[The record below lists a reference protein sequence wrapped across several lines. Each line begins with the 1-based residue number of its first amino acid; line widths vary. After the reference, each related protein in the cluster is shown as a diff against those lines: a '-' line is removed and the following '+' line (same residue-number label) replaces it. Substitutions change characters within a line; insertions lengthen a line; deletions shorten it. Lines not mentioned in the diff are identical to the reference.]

1 MRRGEGFSVTEGGG
15 LGAWVRQ
22 KPFSILVIAGGLL
35 YIGLALLV
43 LSVPLIV
50 IGALM
55 VPGGE
60 FILVIF
66 LFIVLFLIAAVF
78 TLREARWAYVLGSA
92 VSVLFAL
99 LYSSVIASTVS
110 NPADDYFWLVMS
122 LLPVTFLILL
132 FTTLTLRAGKAGVR
146 EKGYLATSRSTGGL
160 LTLAVIGFVAGSLIV
175 GGIGRQAILRN
186 IGAPSADI
194 EIVPGAVG
202 VAMAYSPQTYNVA
215 AGSTVTWLNRDT
227 MSHTVTSNET
237 GVFDSGLLTT
247 GQTWSHVFMTPGTY
261 YYRCTPHNQMW
272 GVIIVT

>member
-1 MRRGEGFSVTEGGG
+1 MEETGG
-15 LGAWVRQ
+15 LAAWVRQ

-50 IGALM
+50 MGALM

-66 LFIVLFLIAAVF
+66 LFVALFLIAAVF

-122 LLPVTFLILL
+122 LLPATFLILL
-132 FTTLTLRAGKAGVR
+132 FTILTLRAGKTGVR
-146 EKGYLATSRSTGGL
+146 EKRYLATPQSRGGL
-160 LTLAVIGFVAGSLIV
+160 LTLAVIGFVVGSLIV

-186 IGAPSADI
+186 IGAPS
-194 EIVPGAVG
+194 
-202 VAMAYSPQTYNVA
+202 
-215 AGSTVTWLNRDT
+215 
-227 MSHTVTSNET
+227 
-237 GVFDSGLLTT
+237 
-247 GQTWSHVFMTPGTY
+247 PGTPQSSRAPAAFEGCRCDAPSVDLSEVRPQVRVAEPMARVRSV
-261 YYRCTPHNQMW
+261 YRGDVPYRDGTRGH
-272 GVIIVT
+272 GFFSIGSKS